1 MSLKLLYPQNAFFL
15 WDPVLEL
22 AWYLHRLLLCNQFP
36 LSSAAYHSSFRVLRI
51 LAWPSWGFWLR
62 ASREAVVNLLARTT
76 VSEDLTEVERSTFK
90 LTLVA
95 IGGGLGLLTSPWA
108 FSK

>member
-22 AWYLHRLLLCNQFP
+22 AWYIHRLLLCNQFP